1 MNMTSDYINMKQI
14 HDVLIIGAGV
24 TGTMIARE
32 LSKYKLDTVIIDK
45 SNDAGN
51 LTSSANSAIIHS
63 GYDPEPGTNKA
74 KFNVLGNKM
83 YPELVKDLDVPYVA
97 CGSLTVA
104 LEEEQLE
111 ILKQLQER
119 SRINGVP
126 VELLSKEEVLKMEPN
141 INPEVKGALYA
152 PTAGVIDPFNLVIH
166 AMENAIDNGVVF
178 LRNHEVK
185 DIKKEND
192 YFVVNT
198 NKEDLYARVVINAA
212 GVKADKIAAMI
223 EDIDWAITP
232 RKGEYYLLDHYKEG
246 LVNRTIFPLPS
257 KKGKGILV
265 SITSSG
271 NYIVGPSSEFAD
283 PDDVSTDAPTLANI
297 KASASLMV
305 PSIPF
310 KETIRVFSG
319 LRATCT
325 RHDFIVEPAKKER
338 NFINVA
344 GIESPGFVSAP
355 AIAEYVVNELIKPVL
370 KLEKNPSFNPKVKPY
385 HRMHYLSE
393 EEQLKAIKED
403 SDFGEIVCN
412 CEHIS
417 LGEIKESLERSCPP
431 VSIKGVKRRCRA
443 GFGKCQ
449 GGFCQPKILLLLAKH
464 YNVSPTE
471 IPLNEDGSYI
481 IDHLIK
487 EAK

>member
-1 MNMTSDYINMKQI
+1 MKQI

-83 YPELVKDLDVPYVA
+83 YPQIVKDLDVEYIP
-97 CGSLTVA
+97 CGSLTIA

-111 ILKQLQER
+111 ILKDLKER
-119 SRINGVP
+119 SKINGVE
-126 VELLSKEEVLKMEPN
+126 VELLNKEEVLKLEPN

-152 PTAGVIDPFNLVIH
+152 PTAGVIDPFNLVVH
-166 AMENAIDNGVVF
+166 AMENAIDNGVAF

-192 YFVVNT
+192 YFVVKT

-212 GVKADKIAAMI
+212 GVKADKIASMI

-319 LRATCT
+319 LRAT
-325 RHDFIVEPAKKER
+325 
-338 NFINVA
+338 
-344 GIESPGFVSAP
+344 
-355 AIAEYVVNELIKPVL
+355 
-370 KLEKNPSFNPKVKPY
+370 
-385 HRMHYLSE
+385 
-393 EEQLKAIKED
+393 
-403 SDFGEIVCN
+403 
-412 CEHIS
+412 
-417 LGEIKESLERSCPP
+417 
-431 VSIKGVKRRCRA
+431 
-443 GFGKCQ
+443 
-449 GGFCQPKILLLLAKH
+449 
-464 YNVSPTE
+464 
-471 IPLNEDGSYI
+471 
-481 IDHLIK
+481 
-487 EAK
+487 

>member
-1 MNMTSDYINMKQI
+1 MKQI

-32 LSKYKLDTVIIDK
+32 LSKYKINTVIIDK

-51 LTSSANSAIIHS
+51 MTSSANSAIIHS
-63 GYDPEPGTNKA
+63 GYDPEPDTNKA

-83 YPELVKDLDVPYVA
+83 YPELVKQLDVPFIP

-111 ILKQLQER
+111 TLKMLAER
-119 SRINGVP
+119 SKVNGVP
-126 VELLSKEEVLKMEPN
+126 VELLNREQVLKKEPN

-152 PTAGVIDPFNLVIH
+152 PTAGVIDPFNLVVH
-166 AMENAIDNGVVF
+166 AMENAIDNGVTF
-178 LRNHEVK
+178 LRNHEVL

-192 YFVVNT
+192 YFVVKT
-198 NKEDLYARVVINAA
+198 NKEDLYARIVVNAA

-246 LVNRTIFPLPS
+246 LVNSTIFPLPS

-271 NYIVGPSSEFAD
+271 NYIVGPSSELAD
-283 PDDVSTDAPTLANI
+283 SDDLATDASTLANI
-297 KASASLMV
+297 KQSALLMV

-310 KETIRVFSG
+310 RETIRVFSG

-325 RHDFIVEPAKKER
+325 RHDFIIEPAKKER

-344 GIESPGFVSAP
+344 GIESPGFVSSP
-355 AIAEYVVNELIKPVL
+355 AIAQYVVEELIKPVM
-370 KLEKNPSFNPKVKPY
+370 KLEKNPSFNPCVKPY

-393 EEQLKAIKED
+393 EEQIKTIKENG
-403 SDFGEIVCN
+403 DFGEIVCN

-417 LGEIKESLERSCPP
+417 LGEIKEALSRSCPP
-431 VSIKGVKRRCRA
+431 VSIKGVKRRTRA

-449 GGFCQPKILLLLAKH
+449 GGFCQPKVLLLLAKH
-464 YNVSPTE
+464 YNVSPTK
-471 IPLNEDGSYI
+471 IPLNEEGSFI

-487 EAK
+487 EDK